1 MGHNLFESLNDILKL
16 DLILKIPNLFDGQ
29 HSYVK
34 QKKKGPKKIFN
45 ANLNVK
51 DKILNMS

>member
-34 QKKKGPKKIFN
+34 QKKKGAKKNIQCK
-45 ANLNVK
+45 LNVK

>member
-1 MGHNLFESLNDILKL
+1 MGHSLFESLNDILKL